1 MPEPVG
7 PGGLLA
13 PQYFEDQLT
22 LFEHGRADYP
32 HLLLLPP
39 PPKKK
44 NVFHLPAALK
54 LKTRSDWFVK
64 IRNSG
69 FAILET
75 IA

>member
-39 PPKKK
+39 PQCFSPSGMTSIMTAP
-44 NVFHLPAALK
+44 VTEFQV
-54 LKTRSDWFVK
+54 WGYK
-64 IRNSG
+64 ISMNFIKELMG
-69 FAILET
+69 
-75 IA
+75 